1 MYRSLNQSKDDFEK
15 FCNKFELTVDA
26 LLATNSF
33 LIVAIGGFN
42 ATGILATGISSNW
55 YIGDTI
61 TFEGSKID
69 IITSQFGLQQTI
81 NDPTHIQG
89 RSVSCI
95 GLIFYSQPNLV
106 MSSGITS
113 LFTKIAII
121 R

>member
-33 LIVAIGGFN
+33 LIVAIGDFN

-61 TFEGSKID
+61 TFEGSKTVV
-69 IITSQFGLQQTI
+69 ITSQFGLQQTI
-81 NDPTHIQG
+81 MIRLT
-89 RSVSCI
+89 
-95 GLIFYSQPNLV
+95 FKENLCPV
-106 MSSGITS
+106 LVLSSTLNQIW
-113 LFTKIAII
+113 
-121 R
+121 